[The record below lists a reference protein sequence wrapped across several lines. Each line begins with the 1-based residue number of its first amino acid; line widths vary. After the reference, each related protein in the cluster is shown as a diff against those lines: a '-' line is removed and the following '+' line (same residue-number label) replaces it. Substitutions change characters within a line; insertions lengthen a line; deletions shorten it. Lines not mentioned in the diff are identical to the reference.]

1 MSGYGGNPDME
12 AEHAS
17 ILAENGI
24 HAARQ
29 MLVGKVLAHCLD
41 CGDPIPEARRAY
53 ADRANIKCE
62 YCVSCQEGHDTP
74 RRIKMLDHVL

>member
-1 MSGYGGNPDME
+1 MSGYGGNPDAE
-12 AEHAS
+12 AEHAN

-29 MLVGKVLAHCLD
+29 MLEGRVLTHCLD
-41 CGDPIPEARRAY
+41 CGVAIPHARRAY
-53 ADRANIKCE
+53 AVRANIKCE
-62 YCVSCQEGHDTP
+62 YCVTCQGEHDTP

>member
-12 AEHAS
+12 AEHAN

-24 HAARQ
+24 HASRL
-29 MLVGKVLAHCLD
+29 MLEGEVRTHCLT
-41 CGDPIPEARRAY
+41 CGKPIVEARRAY
-53 ADRANIKCE
+53 ALRADIKCE
-62 YCVSCQEGHDTP
+62 HCVVCQEDHDAP